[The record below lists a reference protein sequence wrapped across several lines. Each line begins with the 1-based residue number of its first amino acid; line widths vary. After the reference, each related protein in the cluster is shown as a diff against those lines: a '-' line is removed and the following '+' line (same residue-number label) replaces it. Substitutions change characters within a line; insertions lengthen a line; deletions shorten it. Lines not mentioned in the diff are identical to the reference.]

1 MPCGAG
7 TWSFAFIKTHL
18 SHHGPHLSTPK
29 PLYAAVGGA
38 RNRAMSIGITITI
51 SVSCGEYGL
60 NRRQLPL
67 PGELSSLA
75 AFRQDADRARQL
87 RLIHKDDTAGIHPF
101 SVMRNKCDLLAKF
114 VKHYSNPGVVKFV
127 SIDDASPDS
136 GEF

>member
-1 MPCGAG
+1 M
-7 TWSFAFIKTHL
+7 
-18 SHHGPHLSTPK
+18 
-29 PLYAAVGGA
+29 GGA

-67 PGELSSLA
+67 LGELSSLA
-75 AFRQDADRARQL
+75 AFRQDADRARRQL
-87 RLIHKDDTAGIHPF
+87 RLIHKDENTAGIHPF